1 MFSDEASGIK
11 EAKINTHLREKVESW
26 RKDQLLLKQ
35 RLVYESKIQD
45 VDSIRYIA
53 GLDISF
59 DKTSPKAVSALVLY
73 DFQDAQV
80 IYRDYLEIDSLKE
93 EYVPGFLSFRE
104 IEWYL
109 PLLERIP
116 QNYSIDLIM
125 VDGNGTLHPIQFGL
139 ACHLG
144 VLINLP
150 TMGVAKNYFHCFGLN
165 ESLDEH
171 RQRLSNHI
179 LTNPSRPPLLL
190 HSLREPSTILG
201 AAVWTRRESKRPIY
215 VSIGNQLTLDIAIQ
229 LVFRTSGVDSKIPEP
244 IRQADIFAKFVIH
257 ERKNAQKRG

>member
-1 MFSDEASGIK
+1 MNGAESKDTT
-11 EAKINTHLREKVESW
+11 INSRLEGKVECW
-26 RKDQLLLKQ
+26 RKNQLVLKQ
-35 RLVYESKIQD
+35 KIVYESKLQN
-45 VDSIRYIA
+45 VDSIRYVV

-59 DKTSPKAVSALVLY
+59 DKASPKAVSALVLY
-73 DFQDAQV
+73 DVHDAQI
-80 IYRDYLEIDSLKE
+80 IYKDYLEIDSLKE
-93 EYVPGFLSFRE
+93 DYVPGFLSFRE

-116 QNYSIDLIM
+116 SKYSFDLIM
-125 VDGNGTLHPIQFGL
+125 VDGNGILHPIQFGL

-144 VLINLP
+144 VLVNSP

-165 ESLDEH
+165 ESLDDH
-171 RQRLSNHI
+171 RQHLSNYI

-190 HSLREPSTILG
+190 HSLREPSNVLG

-229 LVFRTSGVDSKIPEP
+229 LAFRTSGVESKIPEP

-257 ERKNAQKRG
+257 EQMHSKKR